1 MDPQFDDGRPRA
13 RQRERLLNAP
23 WPSLAIV
30 GAILL
35 SYLLQSRLAGG
46 EGIVLDWG
54 FSPAALEQGRWS
66 TLFTM
71 MFLHGGWTHA
81 ITNAAGA
88 LAFGPPVAR
97 LMGGRPAGIVG
108 FFGFYLLCG
117 VIASLGY
124 TALNAHDPVPLIG
137 ASGAV
142 SALMGGASRLLGQD
156 GRLAPIWSRGAVS
169 LGLGYIAVN
178 ALLALTG
185 VTPLMPGAK
194 IGWEAHIV
202 GFLAGLLLI
211 GPFARVFGQ
220 VSGRAHAEDVT

>member
-1 MDPQFDDGRPRA
+1 MDPQFDDVGPPRT
-13 RQRERLLNAP
+13 RERLLNAP

-46 EGIVLDWG
+46 EGIILAWG
-54 FSPAALEQGRWS
+54 FSPAALDQGRWP
-66 TLFTM
+66 TLLTM

-97 LMGGRPAGIVG
+97 LMGGRATGIVG
-108 FFGFYLLCG
+108 FFAFYLLCG
-117 VIASLGY
+117 VLACLGY
-124 TALNAHDPVPLIG
+124 AALNPHDAVPLIG

-156 GRLAPIWSRGAVS
+156 GKLAPIWSRGPMS
-169 LGLGYIAVN
+169 LGLAYIAVN

-194 IGWEAHIV
+194 IGWEAHIF
-202 GFLAGLLLI
+202 GFLAGLVLV
-211 GPFARVFGQ
+211 GPFARVFG
-220 VSGRAHAEDVT
+220 RPHAEDVT

>member
-1 MDPQFDDGRPRA
+1 MDPQLDDGPPRA
-13 RQRERLLNAP
+13 REPLLNAP
-23 WPSLAIV
+23 WASLVVVA
-30 GAILL
+30 AILL
-35 SYLLQSRLAGG
+35 SYLLQSRLADG
-46 EGIVLDWG
+46 EGIILAWG
-54 FSPAALEQGRWS
+54 FSPATLDQGRWS

-97 LMGGRPAGIVG
+97 LLGDRAKGVIG
-108 FFGFYLLCG
+108 FFAFYLLCG
-117 VIASLGY
+117 ALACLGY
-124 TALNAHDPVPLIG
+124 AALNAHDPVPLIG

-142 SALMGGASRLLGQD
+142 SGLMGGASRLLGQD

-169 LGLGYIAVN
+169 LGLAYIVVN

-202 GFLAGLLLI
+202 GFLAGLVLV
-211 GPFARVFGQ
+211 GPFARVFG
-220 VSGRAHAEDVT
+220 RPHAEVVT

>member
-1 MDPQFDDGRPRA
+1 MDPQLDDDAGPPRA
-13 RQRERLLNAP
+13 RERLLNAP

-35 SYLLQSRLAGG
+35 SYLLQSRLTDG
-46 EGIVLDWG
+46 EGFVLTWG
-54 FSPAALEQGRWS
+54 FSPEALDQGRWP

-88 LAFGPPVAR
+88 LAFGPPIAR
-97 LMGGRPAGIVG
+97 LLGERPAGVLG
-108 FFGFYLLCG
+108 FFVFYFLCG
-117 VIASLGY
+117 ALACLGY
-124 TALNAHDPVPLIG
+124 AALNPHDAVPLIG

-156 GRLAPIWSRGAVS
+156 GKLAPIWSRGPAS
-169 LGLGYIAVN
+169 LGLAYIVVN

-194 IGWEAHIV
+194 IGWAAHIF
-202 GFLAGLLLI
+202 GFIAGLVLI
-211 GPFARVFGQ
+211 GLFARVFG
-220 VSGRAHAEDVT
+220 RPHAEDVT